1 MVAAKANTV
10 LDLQDVYSTTLHEM
24 DNFDWALIYREA
36 ANEKIVFVVT
46 SSNFKLGKIFDPFP
60 HF

>member
-10 LDLQDVYSTTLHEM
+10 LDLQDVYSTTLM
-24 DNFDWALIYREA
+24 DNFDWALIYRES

>member
-24 DNFDWALIYREA
+24 DNFD
-36 ANEKIVFVVT
+36 
-46 SSNFKLGKIFDPFP
+46 
-60 HF
+60 